1 MQSYGGWEWEP
12 AVHGVKLA
20 AAMCSKMAGKWV
32 WIDPFSKLPP
42 FLKMEVKH
50 KAVFQK
56 EWSRFVAVTNKET
69 MHDEAHTDEKGSA
82 CEGEAS
88 DAPRGS
94 TEKPPVEDARDKRA
108 REKARAKG
116 AAKRSTEECADKEE
130 QHNVKTKLKAATKD
144 AIRTKALLNAERAKA
159 SDLANRIQSGTPA
172 YAWAD
177 NPPNVG
183 VLLALK
189 QSVDDR
195 LDDFGNEF
203 LAQELRTLTH

>member
-1 MQSYGGWEWEP
+1 
-12 AVHGVKLA
+12 L
-20 AAMCSKMAGKWV
+20 
-32 WIDPFSKLPP
+32 
-42 FLKMEVKH
+42 EVKAKH
-50 KAVFQK
+50 KEVFPK
-56 EWSRFVAVTNKET
+56 IWSRFVAVTNKET
-69 MHDEAHTDEKGSA
+69 MHEQAHTEEAGSTR
-82 CEGEAS
+82 EGEAS

-144 AIRTKALLNAERAKA
+144 ENRTKSLLNGVRAKA
-159 SDLANRIQSGTPA
+159 SDLANRIKSGTPA

-177 NPPNVG
+177 SPANVC

-195 LDDFGNEF
+195 LDDFGNVF
-203 LAQELRTLTH
+203 LVQELRTLMHKYTDQRLLELMLQFANIEDDVKALARKSATIVAMHLKATA

>member
-1 MQSYGGWEWEP
+1 MHP
-12 AVHGVKLA
+12 VA
-20 AAMCSKMAGKWV
+20 
-32 WIDPFSKLPP
+32 PP
-42 FLKMEVKH
+42 RK
-50 KAVFQK
+50 
-56 EWSRFVAVTNKET
+56 
-69 MHDEAHTDEKGSA
+69 
-82 CEGEAS
+82 
-88 DAPRGS
+88 PR
-94 TEKPPVEDARDKRA
+94 VEDARDRRA
-108 REKARAKG
+108 REKARAQG

-144 AIRTKALLNAERAKA
+144 AIRIKALLKAERAKA

-203 LAQELRTLTH
+203 LVQELRTLTHKYTDQRLLELMLQFAKIEDDVKALAKKSATIVAMHVKATA